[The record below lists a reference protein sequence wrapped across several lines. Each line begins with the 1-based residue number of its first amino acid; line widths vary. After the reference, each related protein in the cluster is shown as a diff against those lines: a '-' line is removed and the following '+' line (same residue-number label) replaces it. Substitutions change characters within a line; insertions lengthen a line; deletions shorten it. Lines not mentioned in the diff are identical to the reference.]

1 MTLDDLKP
9 GQKGT
14 ISNVSGGGPMAQR
27 LMTLGLLEG
36 SEIAMLRKALGGD
49 PIEVQIMGYSLSLRR
64 DEARRIDVVASNADG
79 R

>member
-14 ISNVSGGGPMAQR
+14 ISSISGGGPLAQR
-27 LMTLGLLEG
+27 LMALGLLEG
-36 SEIAMLRKALGGD
+36 SEIAMVRKALGGD
-49 PIEVQIMGYSLSLRR
+49 PIEVQIIGYSLSLRR
-64 DEARRIDVVASNADG
+64 AEAQHIEVLASNAVG

>member
-14 ISNVSGGGPMAQR
+14 ISSISGGGPLAQR
-27 LMTLGLLEG
+27 LMALGLLEG
-36 SEIAMLRKALGGD
+36 SEITMLRKALGGD

-64 DEARRIDVVASNADG
+64 AEARRIEVLASNAVG

>member
-14 ISNVSGGGPMAQR
+14 ISSISGGGPLAQR
-27 LMTLGLLEG
+27 LMALGLLEG

-64 DEARRIDVVASNADG
+64 AEARRIEVVASNAGG

>member
-14 ISNVSGGGPMAQR
+14 ISRISGGGAMAQR

>member
-14 ISNVSGGGPMAQR
+14 ISSVSGGGPLAQR

-64 DEARRIDVVASNADG
+64 AEARRIEVVASNGVG